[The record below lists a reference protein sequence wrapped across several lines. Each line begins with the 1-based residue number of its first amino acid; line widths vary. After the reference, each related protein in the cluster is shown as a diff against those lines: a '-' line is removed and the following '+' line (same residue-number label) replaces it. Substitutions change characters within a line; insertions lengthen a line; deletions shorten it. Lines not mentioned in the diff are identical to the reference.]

1 MVSHVSFRCWVGAA
15 LALAS
20 LAVTADA
27 ADTAPSY
34 KLAKTVVLGAPDRW
48 DYLYFDA
55 ASKRVYVSH
64 GDQVTI
70 VDGQTGT
77 IVGSVGNL
85 PGSHGMAVMAAS
97 KRGVADSAK
106 NQQVTFF
113 DSETLKPLGT
123 AAAGMDADGIAFDA
137 QTGRAFVANGD
148 ASTVTALDMA
158 QGRFLGS
165 IALSGKPEFLV
176 SDGAGHVY
184 VNLESTRAVASVDA
198 KKLSVMAVYPIADC
212 ESPHGIAIDNAAR
225 RLFTSCANEKMVVL
239 DADSGKI
246 LATLPIGKY
255 SDAAGFDPSHK
266 RAFSSNGEGTVTVI
280 AENGPN
286 DFSVAATVPTIRG
299 ARTMTVDPDSG
310 RLYLV
315 SAEIDH
321 VDPPKTPGGHPHA
334 VYKPGTVTLYFYD
347 PVN

>member
-1 MVSHVSFRCWVGAA
+1 MISQVSFRSWVGAA
-15 LALAS
+15 IALTS
-20 LAVTADA
+20 LAISANA
-27 ADTAPSY
+27 AESPPSY

-48 DYLYFDA
+48 DYLYFDS

-77 IVGSVGNL
+77 IVGSIGNL
-85 PGSHGMAVMAAS
+85 PGSHGTAVMPAL

-123 AAAGMDADGIAFDA
+123 AQAGMDADGIAFDSE
-137 QTGRAFVANGD
+137 TGRAFVANGD

-158 QGRFLGS
+158 SGRFLGT

-176 SDGAGHVY
+176 GDGAGHVF
-184 VNLESTRAVASVDA
+184 VNLESTRAVANVDA
-198 KKLSVMAVYPIADC
+198 KKLAVTAVYPIADC
-212 ESPHGIAIDNAAR
+212 ESPHGIAVDRTAR
-225 RLFTSCANEKMVVL
+225 RLFTSCSNEKMVVL
-239 DADSGKI
+239 DADSGK
-246 LATLPIGKY
+246 LLTTLPIGKF
-255 SDAAGFDPSHK
+255 SDAAAFDPTHK

-286 DFSVAATVPTIRG
+286 DFSVAATVPTTRG

-315 SAEIDH
+315 SADIDH
-321 VDPPKTPGGHPHA
+321 VDPPKTPGGRPHA